1 MANKMDPMILALHIF
16 IQLFTPKTRTGEQS
30 AAPYGQGL
38 PNYGRHVDY
47 CSFVYL
53 GIFAVIQ
60 AQLSLGL
67 ASCLEA
73 AFIPRAARFEMY
85 IALNRSAN
93 KRDTCSTLGPTKAY
107 IKLGEK
113 HAIPIIPNT
122 FIFISHSAMLLPSH
136 SDMISFTFFCTHG
149 IALPHQL
156 TTITLTPRFFVAV
169 QL

>member
-1 MANKMDPMILALHIF
+1 
-16 IQLFTPKTRTGEQS
+16 
-30 AAPYGQGL
+30 
-38 PNYGRHVDY
+38 
-47 CSFVYL
+47 
-53 GIFAVIQ
+53 
-60 AQLSLGL
+60 
-67 ASCLEA
+67 
-73 AFIPRAARFEMY
+73 MY

-93 KRDTCSTLGPTKAY
+93 KRDTCSILGPTKAY

-149 IALPHQL
+149 ISLPHQL
-156 TTITLTPRFFVAV
+156 TSITLNPTVFFVAV